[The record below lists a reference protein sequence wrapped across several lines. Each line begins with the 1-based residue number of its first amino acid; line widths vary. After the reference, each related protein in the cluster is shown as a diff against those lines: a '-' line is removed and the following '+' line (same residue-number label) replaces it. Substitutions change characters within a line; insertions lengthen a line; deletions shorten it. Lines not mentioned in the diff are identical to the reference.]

1 MMQKR
6 DWGKLQ
12 KPSFEKAQRNE
23 SPSEHIHGAIGL
35 CQGVWGAQLGFF
47 GWTRGAVK
55 ESTCPT
61 ASLQSQG

>member
-12 KPSFEKAQRNE
+12 KPSFEKVQRNE
-23 SPSEHIHGAIGL
+23 SPSEHIRGAISL
-35 CQGVWGAQLGFF
+35 CQGVWGCTTWAFWL
-47 GWTRGAVK
+47 TRGAVK